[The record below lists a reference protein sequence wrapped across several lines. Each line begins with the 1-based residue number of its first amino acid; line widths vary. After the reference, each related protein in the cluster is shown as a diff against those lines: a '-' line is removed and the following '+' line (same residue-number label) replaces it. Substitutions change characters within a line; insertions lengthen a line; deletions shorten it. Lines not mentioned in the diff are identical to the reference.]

1 MLFFVLTKGRMQD
14 DKPSQAFRVKTSAY
28 IPLVGGSHMT
38 RSNSG
43 AWTLIS
49 PMEGH
54 RSEWMLAEQQIP
66 PPGAYGVSFTS
77 GLYK

>member
-1 MLFFVLTKGRMQD
+1 M
-14 DKPSQAFRVKTSAY
+14 A
-28 IPLVGGSHMT
+28 
-38 RSNSG
+38 RSIISG

-66 PPGAYGVSFTS
+66 PPGAYGVSLTS